1 MLLAYQSFGY
11 GTIFSNSFIPKG
23 RDLSV
28 SNALWEVKSNLHFP
42 GHLYLLI
49 EVHYL
54 MVGGKEIEIVP
65 MVPFLTEPARQ
76 LKHC

>member
-1 MLLAYQSFGY
+1 M
-11 GTIFSNSFIPKG
+11 
-23 RDLSV
+23 
-28 SNALWEVKSNLHFP
+28 LWEVKSNLHFP

-65 MVPFLTEPARQ
+65 MVPFLTEPTRQ
-76 LKHC
+76 LKHCETKSHDGCISYLEEHRFHPALCP